1 MEQAGYAKVA
11 LLCTTEVLNILG
23 NLSPRGLCSG
33 QVVEPKVRAYLYTWG
48 EGRMTAEGEFI
59 PCRVESLDVGYI
71 DGMMC
76 VAVSSVMTS
85 CVLRSSENMLM
96 PCCCIHW

>member
-1 MEQAGYAKVA
+1 M
-11 LLCTTEVLNILG
+11 T
-23 NLSPRGLCSG
+23 

-59 PCRVESLDVGYI
+59 PVRVESLDVGYI

-76 VAVSSVMTS
+76 AAFDLTPGSVILSRSKRASCTQTS
-85 CVLRSSENMLM
+85 TSPRITPIPGWDWTL
-96 PCCCIHW
+96 

>member
-1 MEQAGYAKVA
+1 M
-11 LLCTTEVLNILG
+11 
-23 NLSPRGLCSG
+23 
-33 QVVEPKVRAYLYTWG
+33 RAYLYTWG

-85 CVLRSSENMLM
+85 RVHRSYENLLM
-96 PCCCIHW
+96 PCWGIHW

>member
-1 MEQAGYAKVA
+1 M
-11 LLCTTEVLNILG
+11 
-23 NLSPRGLCSG
+23 
-33 QVVEPKVRAYLYTWG
+33 RAYLYTWG

-76 VAVSSVMTS
+76 VAASSVVSS
-85 CVLRSSENMLM
+85 CVLSHVKA
-96 PCCCIHW
+96 C

>member
-1 MEQAGYAKVA
+1 MAKV
-11 LLCTTEVLNILG
+11 LLFPKAVSCAREVR
-23 NLSPRGLCSG
+23 NLFTNLPPPPSGLWPW

-76 VAVSSVMTS
+76 VTV
-85 CVLRSSENMLM
+85 
-96 PCCCIHW
+96 

>member
-1 MEQAGYAKVA
+1 MGSQIH
-11 LLCTTEVLNILG
+11 T
-23 NLSPRGLCSG
+23 GLRTGCVT

-59 PCRVESLDVGYI
+59 PVRVESLDVGYI

-76 VAVSSVMTS
+76 AAFTPCFDLTPGSVTLS
-85 CVLRSSENMLM
+85 RSK
-96 PCCCIHW
+96 

>member
-1 MEQAGYAKVA
+1 MMSYSRITA
-11 LLCTTEVLNILG
+11 
-23 NLSPRGLCSG
+23 

-59 PCRVESLDVGYI
+59 PVRVESLDVGYI

-76 VAVSSVMTS
+76 DPSLCFWPHKMSAMV
-85 CVLRSSENMLM
+85 RS
-96 PCCCIHW
+96 